1 MKERYYSGKMTV
13 NWSNIDYVEVQKE
26 EDEFIIYFLYRPK
39 IKTEKLKILKKFK
52 DANSMRAFF
61 YKNNF
66 FELDHYFINV
76 DNYSVIQEN
85 DFCEKSKKQNVTLY
99 MKNSQPLELKV
110 QKAAWTAFKN
120 SRLI

>member
-26 EDEFIIYFLYRPK
+26 EDEFVIYFLYRPK

-61 YKNNF
+61 HKNNF